1 MLWNLNMYN
10 MNTIETEY
18 ELMDKIS
25 KLYDTRSEINYL
37 ESLNNNDLSIIED
50 YSEFIIEKIKAAFY
64 LGRISK

>member
-1 MLWNLNMYN
+1 MFD

-25 KLYDTRSEINYL
+25 KLYDIRSEINYL
-37 ESLNNNDLSIIED
+37 ESLNNNELSIIED

-64 LGRISK
+64 WGRISK

>member
-1 MLWNLNMYN
+1 MLN

-25 KLYDTRSEINYL
+25 KLYDIRSEINYL
-37 ESLNNNDLSIIED
+37 ESLNNNELSIIED

>member
-1 MLWNLNMYN
+1 MYN

-37 ESLNNNDLSIIED
+37 ESLNNNELSIIED

>member
-1 MLWNLNMYN
+1 MFN

-25 KLYDTRSEINYL
+25 KLYDIRSEINYL
-37 ESLNNNDLSIIED
+37 ESLNNNELSIIED